1 MERRKLGRT
10 NEMLSVVGF
19 GAIVVMNEEPAYA
32 SRVVAQAIDRGI
44 NYFDVSPSYGNA
56 EERLGPALQPHRD
69 SVFLACKTKKR
80 NAQEATEF
88 LHASLKRMRTDH
100 FDLYQL
106 HEVRTM
112 DEVEEVLGPGG
123 AMEAFVK
130 AREAGL
136 VRYLG
141 FSAHSEEAAL
151 ALMERFAFDTILFP
165 INYVVWYESQFGPR
179 VIQQAHAKGMGILA
193 LKSLAKRLW
202 AEGET
207 HTWPKCWYAPVETFA
222 EADLSLRFT
231 LSQPVTAAISP
242 SHAEHLW
249 WMCDTADH
257 LTPLSEA
264 EHASLVQMSKGLAPV
279 FPIPKEFW

>member
-10 NEMLSVVGF
+10 DEMLSVVGF
-19 GAIVVMNEEPAYA
+19 GGIVVMNEEPASA
-32 SRVVAQAIDRGI
+32 SQLVARAIDRGI
-44 NYFDVSPSYGNA
+44 NYFDISPSYGNA
-56 EERLGPALQPHRD
+56 EERLGPALQPYRD

-80 NAQEATEF
+80 NAPEATKS
-88 LHASLKRMRTDH
+88 LHASLKQMRTDR

-112 DEVEEVLGPGG
+112 EEVDEVLGPGG

-130 AREAGL
+130 ARDAGL

-165 INYVVWYESQFGPR
+165 DNYVVWHGSQFGPR
-179 VIQQAHAKGMGILA
+179 VVQQAHAKGMGILA
-193 LKSLAKRLW
+193 LKSLARRLW

-207 HTWPKCWYAPVETFA
+207 HTRPKCWYSPAETYA
-222 EADLSLRFT
+222 EAELSLRFT
-231 LSQPVTAAISP
+231 LSQPVTAAVSP
-242 SHAEHLW
+242 GYAEYLW
-249 WMCDTADH
+249 WMCDIADH

-264 EHASLVQMSKGLAPV
+264 EQASLVKMSKGLAPV